1 MKQNVGKLIL
11 LMVLITGNA
20 FAQPFGFEW
29 IRPNQPYYKIKILN
43 EGAYRIP
50 HNILTGIA
58 PSLNG
63 IQASRIQVFYLGIE
77 QPLHVHGAQDGT
89 FDAGDFIEFY
99 ARPNDGAFDSLLYRT
114 PQDLPH
120 PFRSYYSD
128 TGVYFL
134 TILPDNASQSG
145 LRYTG
150 MFETNYTSFTPEA
163 YHIFESRVFRREE
176 YFEGI
181 NLTPNTEKYNTSEYT
196 DGEGWGAF
204 RIGLGQTA
212 VYPIATPLLA
222 PTGPAPR
229 VEVKIAGVSDFYLTN
244 PVVNHHVVTSIAPAE
259 NPVYTV
265 IDDRTYRGYVT
276 QRFNV
281 QINPSSI
288 GSVNTLLRL
297 QVINDLNVGADF
309 NSLMYAFI
317 SYPRLY
323 DISQNT
329 TQRMQVAHMQS
340 GIRTYLQIS
349 NYGNGSQSAPILY
362 DFQNRKRVRGTT
374 AGTVANIIMD
384 KHSQATDVFV
394 FDSTAAIVISQLE
407 PVSLNIP
414 NAQLNSEYLLITHP
428 NLNDAANQYQA
439 YRSQQFSVL
448 KLMVTDLYDV
458 YSYGIPH
465 PLAIRRLAQ
474 HLYTAQSEKPKFML
488 LLGKGHQ
495 TNLLNNAQNIERN
508 LVPAIG
514 VPAADVMFS
523 HRITNNGFEAQI
535 PTGRIAA
542 RNNQEALNYLNKLV
556 DFESPATDL
565 QLWRK
570 NILHI
575 SGGTNANEQVQFR
588 NQINNNSNNIRGP
601 NFGANV
607 STFNKSTNDPVQT
620 NLRDELQAIINN
632 GISMLTFL
640 GHGSATV
647 LDVNFGSL
655 AETNNKDKY
664 PLFYFNGCNIGNPSE
679 LDPIAQTD
687 LYGPDYIAAANK
699 GVIGWLAHSN
709 LTLDGRLFG
718 QMNAFYNAFNINHY
732 GEGIAK
738 IVSEACKVL
747 SSTDE
752 LMRSHCT
759 QLTLQGDPAV
769 RIFSPPLPDYAIRQQ
784 DIFFIP
790 SNPNTSLDS
799 FAVGVIVNNVG
810 RANFDSIMVVGRY
823 VWPNGTSFGFDTLYL
838 KNLFFRDTAIFW
850 VKNLGNA
857 AIGINTFEF
866 TINPF
871 NNPNESNTSNNSVSV
886 QRFLPGTGVT
896 ALLPHQ
902 YAIVK
907 TDTVQLRAQNNNI
920 LIREV
925 EYEFELD
932 TTPNFQS
939 PLKKSQ
945 ILRANAMCVW
955 NVQLTGVDS
964 TVYFWRVKI
973 NNVQGAENIWSTS
986 SFMLIRNEES
996 GWAQRH
1002 FYQITQ
1008 ADGKQ
1013 NLVFDTLNRQINFTE
1028 DSRFVNVRIARWWH
1042 GGLGIQDPYFATP
1055 GAFNCIPSG
1064 GIVAIVY
1071 DRTSLQ
1077 QKDFQGIPMNCVIP
1091 PDIKYYAIDTKTPAG
1106 QATFVQIVDSMKQGD
1121 YMALYSYYNVGAD
1134 TWQAP
1139 MRNALMQLGSQ
1150 KVANASSFY
1159 TAMVLLGRKGATPNE
1174 ILEDTIFNN
1183 TFSAPTTADTAIIQ
1197 AAGNLIGRWHTGT
1210 LISKPIGP
1218 AKEWKKL
1225 HYHFNSLENLG
1236 TDRNHVLVY
1245 AVRNDM
1251 TDSLVLIRP
1260 QSGASLEQ
1268 IDAGVY
1274 PFIRLEVTFVD
1285 STYRSPN
1292 QFGHWMVHFVP
1303 APEGAL
1309 NLDINPQFHAEKLM
1323 TGDSIKIRYAF
1334 ENIASATLDSLPY
1347 SISLTDANRIER
1359 YRFDAKLPIIQQGQ
1373 HAFIQHQIPTRQFS
1387 GSYSL
1392 NLQVNANNQPRELTL
1407 MNNFVTHQV
1416 LVEGDVTN
1424 PLMDVTFDGYKI
1436 VNGDYVS
1443 PNPLIAITSKDD
1455 NPFKL
1460 MDDTSTFLLF
1470 IRSPQSSIFQPVHH
1484 IGGAVNF
1491 FPATD
1496 KQNKARIEYKPTR
1509 LEDGLYTLRVQ
1520 SRDASGNASGAN
1532 MYEIDFR
1539 VENRSTITH
1548 FFPYPNPGTTNIRF
1562 VFTLTGSAPPDE
1574 MIIRI
1579 MTINGKIVREIR
1591 RDEFGPIRIGQNI
1604 SQFAW
1609 DGTDMYGDRLANG
1622 VYLYRVYTRIGGESI
1637 DRRQTQGDKY
1647 FMHDTGKI
1655 YLLR

>member
-1 MKQNVGKLIL
+1 MKQHIGRFIL
-11 LMVLITGNA
+11 LLAAITTSA
-20 FAQPFGFEW
+20 YAQPFGFEW
-29 IRPNQPYYKIKILN
+29 IRPNQPYFKIKILN

-50 HNILTGIA
+50 HNTLTGIA
-58 PSLNG
+58 PNLNG
-63 IQASRIQVFYLGIE
+63 IQTSRIQVFYLGIE
-77 QPLHVHGAQDGT
+77 QPLHIHGSQDGT

-99 ARPNDGAFDSLLYRT
+99 ATPNDGAFDSLLYRN

-134 TILPDNASQSG
+134 TILPDTTVQSG
-145 LRYTG
+145 LRYTN
-150 MFETNYTSFTPEA
+150 MFETNYGSFTPEA
-163 YHIFESRVFRREE
+163 YHVFESRIFRRDE

-196 DGEGWGAF
+196 QGEGWGAA

-212 VYPIATPLLA
+212 IYPIATPLLA
-222 PTGPAPR
+222 PSGPAPR
-229 VEVKIAGVSDFYLTN
+229 IEVKIAGVSDFYLTN
-244 PVVNHHVVTSIAPAE
+244 PVVNHHVVSSVAPAE

-276 QRFNV
+276 QQFNV
-281 QINPSSI
+281 QLNPASI
-288 GSVNTLLRL
+288 GNINTLLRL

-309 NSLMYAFI
+309 NTLFYAFI
-317 SYPRLY
+317 RYPRLY
-323 DISQNT
+323 DFSQST
-329 TQRMQVAHMQS
+329 SQRIQVAHMQP
-340 GIRTYLQIS
+340 GIRTYLQIA
-349 NYGNGSQSAPILY
+349 NYGNGVQNTPILY
-362 DFQNRKRVRGTT
+362 DFRNRKRVRGTAT
-374 AGTVANIIMD
+374 SSIANILMD
-384 KHSQATDVFV
+384 KHTQPADVFV
-394 FDSTAAIVISQLE
+394 FDSTAAIIITQLE
-407 PVSLNIP
+407 PITLSIP
-414 NAQLNSEYLLITHP
+414 NPQLNTQFLLITHP
-428 NLNDAANQYQA
+428 NLNDAATQYQA
-439 YRSQQFSVL
+439 YRLQQYSVL
-448 KLMVTDLYDV
+448 KLMVNELYDV
-458 YSYGIPH
+458 YAYGIPH
-465 PLAIRRLAQ
+465 PMAIRRLAQ
-474 HLYTAQSEKPKFML
+474 HLYTTQTVKPQFML

-495 TNLLNNAQNIERN
+495 TNLLNNSINIERN

-514 VPAADVMFS
+514 VPAADNMFA
-523 HRITNNGFEAQI
+523 HRITNNGFESQI
-535 PTGRIAA
+535 PVGRIAA
-542 RNNQEALNYLNKLV
+542 RNNQEAINYLNKLK
-556 DFESPATDL
+556 DYETPSSDL

-570 NILHI
+570 NVLHI
-575 SGGTNANEQVQFR
+575 SGGTNANEQVLFR
-588 NQINNNSNNIRGP
+588 NQINNNGNNLRGP
-601 NFGANV
+601 SFGANV

-620 NLRDELQAIINN
+620 NLRDELQGIINN

-687 LYGPDYIAAANK
+687 LYGPDYIAAPDK

-718 QMNAFYNAFNINHY
+718 QMNAFYNSFNTIFY
-732 GEGIAK
+732 GEGIAR
-738 IVSEACKVL
+738 IVTEACKVL

-769 RIFSPPLPDYAIRQQ
+769 RIFSPQLPDYTIRQQ
-784 DIFFIP
+784 DVFFNP

-799 FAVGVIVNNVG
+799 FAVGVIVNNAG
-810 RANFDSIMVVGRY
+810 RANFDSIMVVGRHTL
-823 VWPNGTSFGFDTLYL
+823 PNGSSFGFDTLYIQ
-838 KNLFFRDTAIFW
+838 NLFFRDTILFW
-850 VKNLGNA
+850 VKNLGNT

-866 TINPF
+866 TVNPLLS
-871 NNPNESNTSNNSVSV
+871 PNESNGANNTVSV

-896 ALLPHQ
+896 ALLPQQ
-902 YAIVK
+902 YAIVN
-907 TDTVQLRAQNNNI
+907 TDTVMLRAQNNNI
-920 LIREV
+920 LIRDV

-939 PLKKSQ
+939 PAKKTQ
-945 ILRANAMCVW
+945 LLRANAMCNW
-955 NVQLTGVDS
+955 NIQLTGLDS

-986 SFMLIRNEES
+986 SFMLIRNDAG
-996 GWAQRH
+996 GWGQKHFHQIAQ
-1002 FYQITQ
+1002 
-1008 ADGKQ
+1008 AGSKQ
-1013 NLVFDTLNRQINFTE
+1013 NIVIDTINRQLQFTE
-1028 DSRFVNVRIARWWH
+1028 DSRFVNIRIARWWH

-1064 GIVAIVY
+1064 GMVAIVY

-1077 QKDFQGIPMNCVIP
+1077 QKEFAGIPMNCIIP

-1121 YMALYSYYNVGAD
+1121 YMALYSYYHVGAD
-1134 TWQAP
+1134 SWQAP
-1139 MRNALMQLGSQ
+1139 MRNALAQLGSQ

-1159 TAMVLLGRKGATPNE
+1159 TAMVLLGRKGALPNE

-1183 TFSAPTTADTAIIQ
+1183 TFNAQTTADTAIIQ
-1197 AAGNLIGRWHTGT
+1197 AAGNLLGRWHTGT
-1210 LISKPIGP
+1210 LVSKPIGP

-1225 HYHFNSLENLG
+1225 HYNFKSIENQG
-1236 TDRNHVLVY
+1236 TDRNHVMVY
-1245 AVRNDM
+1245 AVRKDM
-1251 TDSLVLIRP
+1251 TDSLVLARP
-1260 QSGASLEQ
+1260 LSGASLEQ
-1268 IDAGVY
+1268 IDAANY

-1292 QFGHWMVHFVP
+1292 QFGYWMAQYTP

-1309 NLDINPQFHAEKLM
+1309 NLDINPLFHAEKLM
-1323 TGDSIKIRYAF
+1323 TGDSIKLRYAF
-1334 ENIASATLDSLPY
+1334 ENIASSSLDSLPY

-1359 YRFDAKLPIIQQGQ
+1359 YRFDSKLPPLQNGE
-1373 HAFIQHQIPTRQFS
+1373 HTFIQHQIATRQLS
-1387 GSYSL
+1387 GVYNL
-1392 NLQVNANNQPRELTL
+1392 NLQVNEQNQPRELTL
-1407 MNNFVTHQV
+1407 MNNFLSHQITI
-1416 LVEGDVTN
+1416 EGDATN
-1424 PLMDVTFDGYKI
+1424 PIMDVTFDGYKI

-1443 PNPLIAITSKDD
+1443 PSPLIAITSKDD

-1460 MDDTSTFLLF
+1460 MDDTATFSIFL
-1470 IRSPQSSIFQPVHH
+1470 RSPQSSVFQPVHH
-1484 IGGAVNF
+1484 MGGAVNF

-1496 KQNKARIEYKPTR
+1496 KQNKARIEYKPTK

-1562 VFTLTGSAPPDE
+1562 VFTLTGSSPPDE
-1574 MIIRI
+1574 MIVRI

-1591 RDEFGPIRIGQNI
+1591 RDEFGPIKIGQNI

-1622 VYLYRVYTRIGGESI
+1622 VYLYRVYTRIAGETI
-1637 DRRQTQGDKY
+1637 DRKQTQSDKY